1 MHAEEL
7 SAVINLRRFEPSDWP
22 AVWAVLEPVFRR
34 GDVYAYP
41 PDISEADVRALW
53 VERSLESW
61 IAQDASGEI
70 LGAYYIRRN
79 QSGGGS
85 HVCNC
90 GYAVADAARG
100 RGIAARMCEHSQHT
114 AIRLG
119 FRSMQFN
126 FVVSTNEAA
135 VHLWQKLG
143 FDIVG
148 RLPEAFRHPTRG
160 YVDAFVMFKHLSSHA
175 QHQEQ

>member
-1 MHAEEL
+1 MQAEDI
-7 SAVINLRRFEPSDWP
+7 SATINVRQFESPDWP
-22 AVWAVLEPVFRR
+22 AVWSVLQPIFRR

-41 PDISEADVRALW
+41 ADISEADVRALW

-61 IAQDASGEI
+61 VAADANGDI
-70 LGAYYIRRN
+70 LGAYYIRPN
-79 QSGGGS
+79 QAGGGS

-100 RGIAARMCEHSQHT
+100 RGIAARMCEHSQQS
-114 AIRLG
+114 ARRLG

-126 FVVSTNEAA
+126 FVVSSNESA

-143 FDIVG
+143 FEIVG
-148 RLPEAFRHPTRG
+148 RLPEAFRHPALG
-160 YVDAFVMFKHLSSHA
+160 YVDAFVMFKRLEA
-175 QHQEQ
+175 